1 MALPGILLDHLRDD
15 VREPESL
22 AAAAGRV
29 GDFAQQQSLETLDAL
44 LAEPAPSEASALARR
59 ASDQAALLAD
69 EVERFLS
76 LLPGR
81 G

>member
-1 MALPGILLDHLRDD
+1 MALPGILLDRLRDD

-22 AAAAGRV
+22 AAAAARV
-29 GDFAQQQSLETLDAL
+29 GEFAQHQSLQALDAL
-44 LAEPAPSEASALARR
+44 LAEPDPAEAAALAQR
-59 ASDQAALLAD
+59 AGEQAALLSD